1 MHPHAPAV
9 PLLLV
14 TALAGA
20 VPAAALAAQQRSS
33 YEELQTFS
41 AVLNHIRLN
50 YVDTVTYTMLVHAAI
65 DGVLASLDPHS
76 RYESMADFGRE
87 NALERGE
94 LATTG
99 IALEDE
105 DGVATV
111 LAVIP
116 KTPGAKAGVQPGD
129 RVVRINDTTAAGLSA
144 SDVQLRL
151 AGEKGSKVHLLLERG
166 SRLEPDTL
174 SVTLKR
180 DFFEARSVSI
190 VRMVDPTTGYVRL
203 EEFGPK
209 AAAEIHDALKRL
221 LGQKAR
227 QVILDLR
234 GNPGG
239 VVVSAVEIA
248 SELFPKGTVVFKT
261 VGRKKDVD
269 TTFVTKRDGDFTDL
283 PLIVLIDGRSASAS
297 EALAASLQDHDRALL
312 LGRRSFGKALIQML
326 FLLPAG
332 DVVWLTVG
340 RVITPSGRFIQ
351 RRYQGVRSEVYWAL
365 HGQTGT
371 AEDTATV
378 FRTDH
383 GRPVRGGGGIAPD
396 VPLPAPPTIPVWWSV
411 AADSGFDDAVS
422 DSVAQTLPAAPAGLA
437 AWLDATG
444 DWQTKL
450 VQPFLTRVRARFH
463 VMAQPDSS
471 TAVRIARNLALRVVE
486 VRWGPDAREQFLV
499 HNDPDIRAALAYF
512 PRLPDFLAGA
522 KR

>member
-1 MHPHAPAV
+1 MSLRTRPV
-9 PLLLV
+9 PLLLAI
-14 TALAGA
+14 ALG
-20 VPAAALAAQQRSS
+20 AAAPASTQQRSS

-50 YVDTVTYTMLVHAAI
+50 YVDTVTYTGLVHAAI
-65 DGVLASLDPHS
+65 DGVLSSLDPHS
-76 RYESMADFGRE
+76 RYESLADFERE

-99 IALEDE
+99 LILEDE
-105 DGVATV
+105 EGVATV

-116 KTPGAKAGVQPGD
+116 KSPAAKAGVQPGD

-144 SDVQLRL
+144 SDVALRL
-151 AGEKGSKVHLLLERG
+151 AGDKGSKVRVRLERG

-180 DFFEARSVSI
+180 DFYEAHSVSI
-190 VRMVDPTTGYVRL
+190 VRMVDAATGYVRL
-203 EEFGPK
+203 EEFGSK
-209 AAAEIHDALKRL
+209 APAEIHDALKRL
-221 LGQKAR
+221 LGQKAH

-248 SELFPKGTVVFKT
+248 SEFFPKGTVVFKA

-283 PLIVLIDGRSASAS
+283 PLIVLIDGRSASAA
-297 EALAASLQDHDRALL
+297 EALSGSLQDHDRALL
-312 LGRRSFGKALIQML
+312 LGRRSFGKALEQML

-340 RVITPSGRFIQ
+340 RVITPNGRFIQ
-351 RRYQGVRSEVYWAL
+351 RRYQGVRSEVYWSL

-371 AEDTATV
+371 AEDTTEV
-378 FRTDH
+378 FHTDH

-396 VPLPAPPTIPVWWSV
+396 VPLTPPAPVPVWWSV
-411 AADSGFDDAVS
+411 ASDSGLDDAVS
-422 DSVAQTLPAAPAGLA
+422 DSVAQTIPATPAALT
-437 AWLDATG
+437 AWLDAQS

-463 VMAQPDSS
+463 IAAQPDSS
-471 TAVRIARNLALRVVE
+471 TAQRIACNLALRVAE
-486 VRWGPDAREQFLV
+486 VRWGPDAREQFFV
-499 HNDPDIRAALAYF
+499 HNDPDIHAATGYF
-512 PRLPDFLAGA
+512 ARLPDLLAGA

>member
-1 MHPHAPAV
+1 MHPQTRIA

-14 TALAGA
+14 ATLGGGLGGTVGA
-20 VPAAALAAQQRSS
+20 QRSS

-50 YVDTVTYTMLVHAAI
+50 YVDTVTYTTLVHAAI
-65 DGVLASLDPHS
+65 DGVLTSLDPHS
-76 RYESMADFGRE
+76 RYESSEAFGRE

-99 IALEDE
+99 IAVEDE
-105 DGVATV
+105 DGMATV

-116 KTPGAKAGVQPGD
+116 KSPAAKAGVQPGD

-144 SDVQLRL
+144 EDVALRL
-151 AGEKGSKVHLLLERG
+151 AGDKGSRVRLVLERG

-174 SVTLKR
+174 AVTLKR
-180 DFFEARSVSI
+180 DFFEAHSVSI
-190 VRMVDPTTGYVRL
+190 VRMADPATGYVRL
-203 EEFGPK
+203 AEFGSK
-209 AAAEIHDALKRL
+209 APAEIHDALKRL
-221 LGQKAR
+221 LGQHAQ

-239 VVVSAVEIA
+239 IVVSAVDIA
-248 SELFPKGTVVFKT
+248 SEFFPKSTVVFKT

-269 TTFVTKRDGDFTDL
+269 TTYVTKHDGDFTDV

-312 LGRRSFGKALIQML
+312 MGRRSFGKALMQML
-326 FLLPAG
+326 FLLPQG

-340 RVITPSGRFIQ
+340 RVITPNGRFIQ
-351 RRYQGVRSEVYWAL
+351 RRYQGVRYEVYRSL
-365 HGQTGT
+365 GGKTGT
-371 AEDTATV
+371 AEDTTEV
-378 FRTDH
+378 FHTDH

-396 VPLPAPPTIPVWWSV
+396 VPLPPPAVVPVWWSV
-411 AADSGFDDAVS
+411 ASDSGFDDAVS
-422 DSVAQTLPAAPAGLA
+422 DSVAQTLPATPAGLA
-437 AWLDATG
+437 AWIDAHA

-463 VMAQPDSS
+463 IAAQADSA
-471 TAVRIARNLALRVVE
+471 TAERLARNLALRVAE
-486 VRWGPDAREQFLV
+486 VRWGADAWDQFFV
-499 HNDPDIRAALAYF
+499 HNDPDIRAALGYF
-512 PRLPDFLAGA
+512 PQLPALLAGA